1 MSKKQIIKGLEK
13 LATKHG
19 SENLTE
25 VVESIY
31 CNVGVV
37 TQGDPPRS
45 CPPGQIYNEILKKCV
60 DDIG

>member
-19 SENLTE
+19 AEKLTE

-31 CNVGVV
+31 CKDGVS
-37 TQGDPPRS
+37 TNGNTPA
-45 CPPGQIYNEILKKCV
+45 CGNGQVWNEILKKCV